1 MKTKKI
7 LCVLSLLISFFSF
20 TSCQKGDNSPLLEKE
35 SLIGLPSH
43 DYIIDLKNDKNEP
56 LTIQPSDYELLQFTI
71 LSPTSLKVNLLKEGK
86 GYLDIS
92 TPSKKNHRLS
102 IEAID
107 LKIMN
112 QEDHINVNDS
122 LTIELSHQVNAK
134 MSLSNDVAKLEN
146 NTITALKEGTFTLTV
161 SYGDIVLEKEF
172 DSYERSNVI
181 TSLERDSYYVR
192 YYGRNVHQNGE
203 VIMNNVGSGFEVTF
217 YGTKLYATLDAWWGS
232 WYGYTRVSIMV
243 DGDEDT
249 TKNVLVLTHGSKES
263 EYTLVEGLK
272 EGIHTVK
279 LLKRTEALSTSMTLH
294 SLRTDGYFKG
304 ANHEEKLKME
314 VYGDSITAGYGNLR
328 GALSDTTSS
337 EYQSGLQTYAT
348 YAAQALNA
356 EINVQARSGIGL
368 YTAGNIDDSL
378 QVNTGYRYVNYDQM
392 YEWNLNNYT
401 PDIVII
407 NLGTNDHWNA
417 SVFNKET
424 FISEYVKLVHNLAK
438 AYGEQTSFIL
448 VSGLMEQRVDSFL
461 KEVEA
466 SLSASGL
473 KNEVYRH
480 QFTQCNA
487 GHPLFEEHKKA
498 SEELVNLIKEN
509 HLDTIHTPTKEEK
522 TYSEIQD
529 QEVAYTF
536 IVELKDVLPSHVQL
550 YVHGLK
556 EENLALT
563 AIDSFHYSLTLSLKE
578 KDYEVSF
585 ILNDD
590 VNYQEVNQATHTLH
604 VRKDNA
610 NETLTLNSFVNVP
623 IDENPYADTFG
634 WHQSAA
640 LFETSFTAKN
650 AQNVQLTNK
659 TNWMAGF
666 VTRKAEL
673 GNDYSIS
680 ATIQTA
686 SFTDKTNTFMGL
698 IPYYLDDQNF
708 IVCYLQ
714 FLSDGKLKSVGCTG
728 MNEGHDIGW
737 NDFWNFANMTI
748 DLETGLTFNV
758 ERHDRNLTISFNS
771 VTETKKLTTMSE
783 DTKEIGVWN
792 IGANPVNYSSF
803 TQAYKENTIVEEKWS
818 LTSALFDVSYD
829 VKADG
834 SIEYTNQNW
843 MAGFV
848 IEDAPATDNYYF
860 EAKIQSVQDGYQLS
874 DDKFIGF
881 VAFYTD
887 SSNFVVIYL
896 QWNEQNKLKSIGM
909 TGLIGGQDL
918 SWHDFWSFAG
928 IETHLLTGDVLRIER
943 RDTRFTAI
951 FGGTTET
958 QSLSQLSGLSSGSVG
973 LWCCKTSAT
982 YSDIKTGTL

>member
-161 SYGDIVLEKEF
+161 SYGDIVLKKEF
-172 DSYERSNVI
+172 DSYKRSNVI

-192 YYGRNVHQNGE
+192 YYGRNVHQNGK

-378 QVNTGYRYVNYDQM
+378 QVNTGYR
-392 YEWNLNNYT
+392 
-401 PDIVII
+401 
-407 NLGTNDHWNA
+407 
-417 SVFNKET
+417 
-424 FISEYVKLVHNLAK
+424 
-438 AYGEQTSFIL
+438 
-448 VSGLMEQRVDSFL
+448 
-461 KEVEA
+461 
-466 SLSASGL
+466 
-473 KNEVYRH
+473 
-480 QFTQCNA
+480 
-487 GHPLFEEHKKA
+487 
-498 SEELVNLIKEN
+498 
-509 HLDTIHTPTKEEK
+509 
-522 TYSEIQD
+522 
-529 QEVAYTF
+529 
-536 IVELKDVLPSHVQL
+536 
-550 YVHGLK
+550 
-556 EENLALT
+556 
-563 AIDSFHYSLTLSLKE
+563 
-578 KDYEVSF
+578 
-585 ILNDD
+585 
-590 VNYQEVNQATHTLH
+590 
-604 VRKDNA
+604 
-610 NETLTLNSFVNVP
+610 
-623 IDENPYADTFG
+623 
-634 WHQSAA
+634 
-640 LFETSFTAKN
+640 
-650 AQNVQLTNK
+650 
-659 TNWMAGF
+659 
-666 VTRKAEL
+666 
-673 GNDYSIS
+673 
-680 ATIQTA
+680 
-686 SFTDKTNTFMGL
+686 
-698 IPYYLDDQNF
+698 
-708 IVCYLQ
+708 
-714 FLSDGKLKSVGCTG
+714 
-728 MNEGHDIGW
+728 
-737 NDFWNFANMTI
+737 
-748 DLETGLTFNV
+748 
-758 ERHDRNLTISFNS
+758 
-771 VTETKKLTTMSE
+771 
-783 DTKEIGVWN
+783 
-792 IGANPVNYSSF
+792 
-803 TQAYKENTIVEEKWS
+803 
-818 LTSALFDVSYD
+818 
-829 VKADG
+829 
-834 SIEYTNQNW
+834 
-843 MAGFV
+843 
-848 IEDAPATDNYYF
+848 
-860 EAKIQSVQDGYQLS
+860 
-874 DDKFIGF
+874 
-881 VAFYTD
+881 
-887 SSNFVVIYL
+887 
-896 QWNEQNKLKSIGM
+896 
-909 TGLIGGQDL
+909 
-918 SWHDFWSFAG
+918 
-928 IETHLLTGDVLRIER
+928 
-943 RDTRFTAI
+943 
-951 FGGTTET
+951 
-958 QSLSQLSGLSSGSVG
+958 
-973 LWCCKTSAT
+973 
-982 YSDIKTGTL
+982 